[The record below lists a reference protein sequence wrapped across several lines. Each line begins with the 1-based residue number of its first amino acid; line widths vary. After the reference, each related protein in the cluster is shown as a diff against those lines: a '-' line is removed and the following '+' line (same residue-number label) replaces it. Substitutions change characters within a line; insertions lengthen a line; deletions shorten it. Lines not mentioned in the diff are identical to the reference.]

1 MAEPRYFATADAFRA
16 WLEKHHDK
24 ETELSVGFHKVG
36 SGEPSMTWPESVD
49 VALSYGW
56 IDAVRHNIDE
66 TRYRIRFTHRRPGG
80 RWSNRNIDRVAAL
93 REAGL
98 MTPAGEAAFDYT
110 PDDKRAYA
118 YEAEHP
124 ELTAAE
130 TKAFKADKRA
140 WDFFQSQTPSYRRQM
155 LYRIVSAKRSKT
167 RAQRLA
173 HLIDVSGQ
181 GRNLMAEERQK
192 YRK

>member
-1 MAEPRYFATADAFRA
+1 MDPRYFATAADFRA
-16 WLEKHHDK
+16 WLAEHHDK
-24 ETELSVGFHKVG
+24 EPELSVGFHKVG
-36 SGEPSMTWPESVD
+36 SGELSMTWPESVD

-66 TRYRIRFTHRRPGG
+66 TRYRIRFTRRRPGG
-80 RWSNRNIDRVAAL
+80 RWSLRNIDRVQAL

-118 YEAEHP
+118 YEAEHA
-124 ELTAAE
+124 ELTEAE
-130 TKAFKADKRA
+130 TKAFEANKAA
-140 WDFFQSQTPSYRRQM
+140 WDFFQGQPPGYRRQM
-155 LYRIVSAKRSKT
+155 LYRVVSAKRPET

-173 HLIDVSGQ
+173 NLIDLSAQ
-181 GRNLMAEERQK
+181 GRNLVAEERQK
-192 YRK
+192 YRKP